1 MTLTVLI
8 DLDDTLLSND
18 IDVFQKAYFKRLA
31 QALEAW
37 VPAEVMMPAMM
48 AAVQA
53 MLVKKT
59 PALTMEE
66 QFDAV
71 FYPQIGVSKAELSQA
86 IHHFYAQVFPELR
99 KYTAPKPEA
108 VRLIHHALERDWDV
122 VVATN
127 PLFPLTAIEQRLAW
141 AGLPPATTGF
151 KWITSYETAHFSKPH
166 PAYYAEVLGHFNWP
180 THPVVMIGNSLEDDI
195 LPVERLGLPTYW
207 LHEGTAESPARHALS
222 ETGTLD
228 GILPWLEQIDR
239 EQPADDFLNETTIF
253 ATLQSTPSVLDS
265 LSRDL
270 NPTEWVQR
278 PAEGEWNFIEILAH
292 LRDVDREVNFGR
304 VQQTIRGENPF
315 LPAANTDPWV
325 QERNYSA
332 EPGMAALQG
341 FIQSRTNLLN
351 LLDGATPEDLAN
363 SARHAIFGPTTL
375 KELLGFVA
383 THDRTHIRQAWNAIH
398 NGHSFVKQ
406 DRPPG
411 WQRS

>member
-31 QALEAW
+31 QALEPW
-37 VPAEVMMPAMM
+37 VPGDEMMSAMM
-48 AAVQA
+48 TAVQA

-71 FYPQIGVSKAELSQA
+71 FYPQIGVSKAELTNV
-86 IHHFYAQVFPELR
+86 IRRFYAEVFPELR
-99 KYTAPKPEA
+99 KFTTPRPEA
-108 VRLIHHALERDWDV
+108 VDLIHHAVDRGWDV

-127 PLFPLTAIEQRLAW
+127 PLFPYTAIEQRLEW
-141 AGLPPATTGF
+141 AGLPPTKTGF
-151 KWITSYETAHFSKPH
+151 KWITSFETAHFSKTH
-166 PAYYAEVLGHFNWP
+166 PAYYAEILGQLNWP
-180 THPVVMIGNSLEDDI
+180 STPVVMIGNSLEDDI
-195 LPVERLGLPTYW
+195 LPAEQLGLATYW
-207 LHEGTAESPARHALS
+207 LHEGNADSPKRNPLS
-222 ETGTLD
+222 ETGKFGD
-228 GILPWLEQIDR
+228 VLPWLERIDR
-239 EQPADDFLNETTIF
+239 DQSTLDLQNESAIF
-253 ATLQSTPSVLDS
+253 ATLQSTPGVLDN
-265 LSRDL
+265 LSRNL
-270 NPTEWVQR
+270 TPSVWAQR

-325 QERNYSA
+325 QERNYTA
-332 EPGMAALQG
+332 EPGLAALQG
-341 FIQSRTNLLN
+341 FIQSRTTLLK

-383 THDRTHIRQAWNAIH
+383 THDRTHIHQAWNAIQ
-398 NGHSFVKQ
+398 NGH
-406 DRPPG
+406 
-411 WQRS
+411 